1 MIEEINVFFQ
11 HFFKQFLL
19 FPPHLTEKVAKML
32 EESEF
37 NQQQFAE
44 HLFPGQNT
52 QQMWLIV
59 PNYFYTSNEL
69 TNIAVIFFIAIKTV
83 IAFVLHN
90 F

>member
-1 MIEEINVFFQ
+1 MYFSAFFW
-11 HFFKQFLL
+11 QFLL
-19 FPPHLTEKVAKML
+19 FSSHLTEKVAKML

-44 HLFPGQNT
+44 HLFPGRNT

-59 PNYFYTSNEL
+59 PNDFYTSNEL